1 MEEKER
7 ERKEQEEREREEAE
21 ILEIIRSQLNEA
33 QKTEIS
39 EFITDNPKVSL
50 EDASIL
56 FSAKFSK
63 VLAPKVIGYIRNSGW
78 FIFPI
83 QKCISYLARP
93 VNAYFRFC
101 WITWMV

>member
-21 ILEIIRSQLNEA
+21 ILEIIQSQLNEA

-39 EFITDNPKVSL
+39 DFLSDNPKVSL
-50 EDASIL
+50 EDGSIL

-63 VLAPKVIGYIRNSGW
+63 VLSPKVIGYIRNSG
-78 FIFPI
+78 
-83 QKCISYLARP
+83 
-93 VNAYFRFC
+93 
-101 WITWMV
+101 

>member
-78 FIFPI
+78 FIF
-83 QKCISYLARP
+83 QLTHFTFEQTYKCI
-93 VNAYFRFC
+93 F
-101 WITWMV
+101 